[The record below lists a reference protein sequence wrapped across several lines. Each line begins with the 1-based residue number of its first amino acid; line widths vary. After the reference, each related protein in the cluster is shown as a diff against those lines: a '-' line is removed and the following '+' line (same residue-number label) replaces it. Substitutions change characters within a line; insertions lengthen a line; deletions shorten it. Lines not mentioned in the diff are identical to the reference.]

1 VRLMGSAPYEA
12 MLLPDSAIGSDQS
25 RKIVYVVGKN
35 DVVELREVKLGRLI
49 DGLRVVHEGLKPDE
63 TVVISGLQR
72 VRAGGRVTPTRK
84 QIADTSGAGAQR

>member
-1 VRLMGSAPYEA
+1 M
-12 MLLPDSAIGSDQS
+12 
-25 RKIVYVVGKN
+25 YVVGKN

-49 DGLRVVHEGLKPDE
+49 DGCGSYTRASSPDE

>member
-1 VRLMGSAPYEA
+1 M
-12 MLLPDSAIGSDQS
+12 
-25 RKIVYVVGKN
+25 YVVGHN
-35 DVVELREVKLGRLI
+35 NVVELREVKLGRLI

-84 QIADTSGAGAQR
+84 QIAETAGAGAQR